1 LRGIEPILSTLLVVF
16 VMSFTA
22 VSVISLGV
30 TLAYGTVIGL
40 LNAFG
45 QSQQRT
51 APKLVLVTSQTHASG
66 D

>member
-1 LRGIEPILSTLLVVF
+1 LGI
-16 VMSFTA
+16 
-22 VSVISLGV
+22 
-30 TLAYGTVIGL
+30 TLAYGAVIGL